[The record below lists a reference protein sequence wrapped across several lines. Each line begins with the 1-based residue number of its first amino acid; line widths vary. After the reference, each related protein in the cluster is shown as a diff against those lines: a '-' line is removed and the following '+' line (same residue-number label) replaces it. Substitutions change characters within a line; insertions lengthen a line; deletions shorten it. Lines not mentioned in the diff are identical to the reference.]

1 MTDLA
6 RYEALLADWREKE
19 EHATRM
25 REFRDTGGVH
35 HLTIAVVRADP
46 ILAAVVGPAINGI
59 MKAHGWQTLV
69 DQTVKRAEYEARL
82 AQEKLENCARDA
94 VIARSMA

>member
-19 EHATRM
+19 EHAARM

-35 HLTIAVVRADP
+35 HVAVAIVRSDP
-46 ILAAVVGPAINGI
+46 VLASVAGTALNAL
-59 MKAHGWQTLV
+59 MKGTGWQKMIDLA
-69 DQTVKRAEYEARL
+69 VKNAEADAQRAR
-82 AQEKLENCARDA
+82 EKLENIARDA
-94 VIARSMA
+94 VIARSMS